1 MPNLFQDWG
10 SGNHWV
16 EQIAIISWYMYIC
29 MCMCEYN
36 IYIYMRVCVYMFIC
50 MFLLMFRDILYTCLY
65 ICLCICLYFLHVEI
79 LFVFSCLYTHFINDI
94 HIHMS
99 RTKKH
104 NIYST

>member
-36 IYIYMRVCVYMFIC
+36 IYIYIYMRVCVYMFIC
-50 MFLLMFRDILYTCLY
+50 MFILMFRDILYT
-65 ICLCICLYFLHVEI
+65 
-79 LFVFSCLYTHFINDI
+79 
-94 HIHMS
+94 
-99 RTKKH
+99 
-104 NIYST
+104 